1 MPYTQSYTVGWQR
14 KLGRDTAFELRYVG
28 SRHRQDWET
37 VNINEINIK
46 TNGFTDEFRKAQ
58 ANLQANIAAG
68 RGATFAYTGAA
79 GTQPLPIFLA
89 YLNGRPNSQAG
100 DTTQYSGT
108 NWTNG
113 TFINYLAA
121 MNPNPWGFMCNA
133 TVGTTTGPM
142 AGCPSNVLTNGFLGN
157 TTFRANAAA
166 AGLPANF
173 FIANPDMLGGA
184 NLTTNAGGTRAN
196 SVQFEF
202 RKRLSS
208 GLQFNASYTWSDALI
223 LQRYGFR
230 QPLEYIDQA
239 GQVGNVVHA
248 MKANWLYELPFGRE
262 RRWASNSNGLV
273 DALIGGWI
281 FDGVMRVQTGEQI
294 DFGNVRVVGMSMDE
308 LQKSVSLRVDSR
320 GQIFYLP
327 QDIIDN
333 TVKAFAV
340 SATAANGYS
349 ALGAPTGR
357 YMAPA
362 NGPDCLE
369 SVPGFGDCGGR
380 SVVVNAPGLVRFD
393 IAMGKR
399 VKLFGSTTF
408 EFRGEMLNALNSP
421 YFNPASTLGVP
432 LGMTNTL
439 TAAGGAGIRQPIT
452 NAIGGSSPDSY
463 RLTDL
468 LGDNQSRIVQLVFR
482 VRW

>member
-1 MPYTQSYTVGWQR
+1 
-14 KLGRDTAFELRYVG
+14 
-28 SRHRQDWET
+28 
-37 VNINEINIK
+37 
-46 TNGFTDEFRKAQ
+46 
-58 ANLQANIAAG
+58 
-68 RGATFAYTGAA
+68 
-79 GTQPLPIFLA
+79 
-89 YLNGRPNSQAG
+89 
-100 DTTQYSGT
+100 
-108 NWTNG
+108 
-113 TFINYLAA
+113 

-133 TVGTTTGPM
+133 VPGTTTGPM
-142 AGCPSNVLTNGFLGN
+142 AGCASNVLTNGLLGN

-196 SVQFEF
+196 SIQFEF

-294 DFGNVRVVGMSMDE
+294 DFGNVRVVGMSADE
-308 LQKSVSLRVDSR
+308 LQKAVSLRVDSR

-333 TVKAFAV
+333 TVKAFAT
-340 SATAANGYS
+340 SATSANGYS

-369 SVPGFGDCGGR
+369 KVPGFGDCGSR

-399 VKLFGSTTF
+399 IKLFGSTSF

-439 TAAGGAGIRQPIT
+439 TTAGGAGIRQPIM
-452 NAIGGSSPDSY
+452 NANGGSSSDSY